1 MSYADSYD
9 DRRSQQDGGPS
20 YSKGGDGYDARD
32 KDERRPP
39 RDRSGDRSKD
49 AAPRDAEKEFD
60 GPGGMQPGDTDVV
73 GVIESNW
80 NEVTDNFDDMELREE
95 LLRGIYGYGFEKPS
109 AIQQRAIIPCVKGYD
124 VIAQAQS
131 GTGKTATF
139 AVAILQQIDVSLKHC
154 QALVLAPTR
163 ELAQQI
169 QKVVIA
175 LGDYMDAECH
185 ACIGGTNVREDLMKL
200 NMGVHVVVGTPGRVF
215 DMINRDALDPRHIKM
230 FVLDEA
236 DEMLSRGFKDQI
248 YDVFRNLSDS
258 IQVILLSATM
268 PDDVLEVTK
277 RFMRDPVRILVK
289 KEELT
294 LEGIK
299 QFYISVEREEWKLDT
314 LCDLYE
320 TLTITQ
326 AVIFCN
332 TRRKVEWLTDK
343 MHQRD
348 FTVSAI
354 HGDMEQ
360 SQRDVI
366 MREFRS
372 GSSRVLI
379 TTDLL
384 ARGIDVQQVSLVINY
399 DLPTNRE
406 SYIHRIGRGG
416 RFGRKGVAI
425 NFVVS
430 EDHRALKDIETFY
443 NTQIEEMPMNVADL
457 I

>member
-1 MSYADSYD
+1 MSYSGEPRNDEWNT
-9 DRRSQQDGGPS
+9 DRPKES
-20 YSKGGDGYDARD
+20 
-32 KDERRPP
+32 E
-39 RDRSGDRSKD
+39 DRKY
-49 AAPRDAEKEFD
+49 D
-60 GPGGMQPGDTDVV
+60 GPAGMEPDGIID
-73 GVIESNW
+73 SNW
-80 NEVTDNFDDMELREE
+80 DEVCENFDDMSLKEE
-95 LLRGIYGYGFEKPS
+95 LLRGIYAYGFEKPS
-109 AIQQRAIIPCVKGYD
+109 AIQQRAIVPCIKGMD

-139 AVAILQQIDVSLKHC
+139 SIAILEKIDTSLREC
-154 QALVLAPTR
+154 QALILAPTR

-169 QKVVIA
+169 QKVVMS
-175 LGDYMDAECH
+175 LGDYMGAQCH
-185 ACIGGTNVREDLMKL
+185 ACIGGTSVREDMRKL
-200 NMGVHVVVGTPGRVF
+200 DVGQHIVVGTPGRVF
-215 DMINRDALDPRHIKM
+215 DMISRKVLRPNDIKQ

-248 YDVFRNLSDS
+248 YDVFRHLNQE

-268 PDDVLEVTK
+268 PAEVLEVTT
-277 RFMRDPVRILVK
+277 RFMRDPIRILVK

-294 LEGIK
+294 LEGIR

-332 TRRKVEWLTDK
+332 TRRKVDWLTEK

-348 FTVSAI
+348 FTVSAM
-354 HGDMEQ
+354 HGDMDQKE
-360 SQRDVI
+360 RDVI

-406 SYIHRIGRGG
+406 NYIHRIGRGG

-425 NFVVS
+425 NFVTD
-430 EDHRALKDIETFY
+430 EDKRALQDIEKFY
-443 NTQIEEMPMNVADL
+443 NTQIDEMPMNVADL